1 MRITCDRR
9 SSRVS
14 SFDLARVPSSVRI
27 GIAAGCLVAAL
38 ASLQGCI
45 AVGGTTHRAADPT
58 IGQQLIDLKR
68 AKDEGA
74 LSPEEF
80 ERLRQDVVNGRRPA

>member
-1 MRITCDRR
+1 MRISRERR
-9 SSRVS
+9 SCRAPS
-14 SFDLARVPSSVRI
+14 SFLAHVPSLVRV
-27 GIAAGCLVAAL
+27 GIAASCLVPVL

-58 IGQQLIDLKR
+58 IGQQLIDLNR

-80 ERLRQDVVNGRRPA
+80 ERLRQDVMNGRRPA